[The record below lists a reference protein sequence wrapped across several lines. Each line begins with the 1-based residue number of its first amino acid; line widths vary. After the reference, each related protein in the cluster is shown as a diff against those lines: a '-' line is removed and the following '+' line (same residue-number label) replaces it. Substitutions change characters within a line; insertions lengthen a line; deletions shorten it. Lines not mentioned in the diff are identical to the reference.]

1 MSLDDERQRGLLAE
15 TLRNNPLLKEIFQT
29 LKDSYI
35 TDWSQTELSDVESR
49 EQSFYLLKS
58 LNDIEGQIDSII
70 STGRLASQQMRNI
83 VRNNNK

>member
-1 MSLDDERQRGLLAE
+1 MELDEERERGLLAE

-49 EQSFYLLKS
+49 EQSFYLLKA
-58 LNDIEGQIDSII
+58 LNDMEGQIDSII
-70 STGRLASQQMRNI
+70 STGKLASQQMRNI

>member
-15 TLRNNPLLKEIFQT
+15 TLRNNPLLKEIFQV

-35 TDWSQTELSDVESR
+35 TDWSQTELGDAEKR
-49 EQSFYLLKS
+49 EQSFYLLRA

-70 STGRLASQQMRNI
+70 STGKLASQQIDSI
-83 VRNNNK
+83 VRKK

>member
-1 MSLDDERQRGLLAE
+1 MELDEERERGLLAE

-35 TDWSQTELSDVESR
+35 TDWSQTELRDVESR
-49 EQSFYLLKS
+49 EQSFYLLKA
-58 LNDIEGQIDSII
+58 LNDMEGQIDSII
-70 STGRLASQQMRNI
+70 STGKLASQQMGNI

>member
-15 TLRNNPLLKEIFQT
+15 TLKNNPLLKEIFQV

-35 TDWSQTELSDVESR
+35 TDWSQTELSDAEKR
-49 EQSFYLLKS
+49 EQSFYLLRA

-70 STGRLASQQMRNI
+70 STGKLASQQIESI
-83 VRNNNK
+83 VRKK

>member
-1 MSLDDERQRGLLAE
+1 MELDEERERGLLAE

>member
-15 TLRNNPLLKEIFQT
+15 TLKNNPLLKEIFQV

-35 TDWSQTELSDVESR
+35 TDWSQTELSDAEKR
-49 EQSFYLLKS
+49 EQSFYLLRA

-70 STGRLASQQMRNI
+70 STGKLASQQINSI
-83 VRNNNK
+83 VRKK

>member
-49 EQSFYLLKS
+49 EQSFYLLKA
-58 LNDIEGQIDSII
+58 LNDIQGQIDSII

>member
-1 MSLDDERQRGLLAE
+1 MELDEERERGLLAE

-49 EQSFYLLKS
+49 EQSFYLLKA

-70 STGRLASQQMRNI
+70 STGKLASQQMRNI

>member
-1 MSLDDERQRGLLAE
+1 MGLDDERQRGLLAE

-35 TDWSQTELSDVESR
+35 TDWSQTELSDAESR
-49 EQSFYLLKS
+49 EQAFYLLKA

-70 STGRLASQQMRNI
+70 STGKLASQQMQSI
-83 VRNNNK
+83 VRKNNK

>member
-15 TLRNNPLLKEIFQT
+15 TLKNNPLLKEIFQV

-35 TDWSQTELSDVESR
+35 TDWSQTELSDAEKR
-49 EQSFYLLKS
+49 EQSFYLLRA

-70 STGRLASQQMRNI
+70 STGKLASQQIDSI
-83 VRNNNK
+83 VRKK